1 MKILLLFSILTA
13 YVASG
18 YAITCT
24 KCSEST
30 DDPTFPVP
38 PDPASLIPCSNPGEM
53 VCDKGVTSCTTTM
66 ITIHLTRDAGPLTLL
81 QKVRDC
87 GPPMAN
93 VLPRGDTCAGEAF
106 TEAVTRNMFPPEF
119 GLTFEDVEAS
129 ICVCDSSD
137 RCTPP
142 STATPGNPQSEAK
155 PQTTASAGGED
166 VPLDCPVVDEWFVDW
181 DTSYECLSE
190 LPFTDPFTTPGE
202 ILPLLTVSD
211 IIRAAGAAW
220 RATNLIEAEGEVCVR
235 ILPQVTVAAGGAD
248 GFREYCDP
256 VLTYLRE
263 GTTFDAAAHCRLI
276 LNLTGAMSSYM
287 PPTYPAVQ
295 ETIPGPDA
303 LRPFDLLDH
312 IEKIVF
318 QLLGVSFND
327 VENICTA
334 RLAIIES
341 ESTLE
346 ELVTSFLIEFAKVL
360 IPRGAEFCNSWDEI
374 LNFIGAVPT
383 SDPSGISGVYLSD
396 IIHDVSA
403 LVADLTGYADREAL
417 CQDLN
422 SAVSSSSDTSSL
434 DDVVSH
440 IVNSTL
446 SVLTDAEHCS
456 TIVQESMSLSLASI
470 PEITQEE
477 VDIAMYQFTGFRS
490 ILDICQ
496 AVADSFQP
504 PGPPTQA
511 PPSVEVRLFGG
522 SDDTEGTV
530 EVLYNG
536 EWGSVCDDSWN
547 LNHANVVC
555 RMLGFPGASE
565 APGYA
570 RFGASSGRIWLDD
583 VVCSGDE
590 ENLADCQH
598 PGFGENNCAHY
609 EDAGVICR
617 AQEQPITGTRLVG
630 GESDLEGRVEI
641 EYNGEWGTICD
652 DFWDLDDATVVCRML
667 GFDGASG
674 APGFGAFGE
683 GSGPILLDD
692 VLCTGEEATL
702 TDCSHQPFKQH
713 NCGHAED
720 AGVICFITE
729 PTTSKPTPSCTINDI
744 RLVGGTTEAEGRVEV
759 FYRGQWGTVCDDG
772 WDIDDATVVC
782 RMLGFNGATQ
792 AVGSAE
798 FGQGSGRIWLD
809 DVFCL
814 GDEEN
819 LAECEHQPFGQNNC
833 GHSED
838 AGVTCFTIVTT
849 SEAPP
854 PTVRLVGGSSDN
866 EGRVEI
872 MYDGQWGT
880 VCDDYWGLED
890 AGVVCRMLGFDEASE
905 APGSA
910 RFGQGS
916 GTIWLDDVM
925 CSGEET
931 DLADCPH
938 RGFGTHNCGHSEDA
952 GAVCSITATTP
963 ETSTPSVR
971 LVGGS
976 FDEGRVEIFHDG
988 QWGTVCDDFWDLDDA
1003 GVVCRML
1010 GFDAASEAPG
1020 TARFGQGSGS
1030 IWLDDVLCSGEET
1043 DLADCPH
1050 RPFGTNNCG
1059 HSEDAGAVCS
1069 ITATTPETSTPTVRL
1084 VGGSSDNEGRVE
1096 ILYDGQW
1103 GTVCDDL
1110 WGLEDAGVVCRMLG
1124 FDEASEAPGSAR
1136 FGQGSGTI
1144 WLDDVM
1150 CSGEETD
1157 LAGCPHRGFGTHN
1170 CGHSE
1175 DAGAVCSIT
1184 VLATTPETSTPSV
1197 RLVGGSFDEGR
1208 VEIFHDGQWGTVC
1221 DDFWDLDAAGVV
1233 CRMLGF
1239 DAASEAPGS
1248 ARFGQGSGSIW
1259 LDDVLCS
1266 GEETDLADC
1275 THRPFGTNNCF
1286 HSEDAGAVCSIT
1298 ATTPETSTP
1307 TVRLVGGSS
1316 DNEGRVEILY
1326 GGQWGTVCDDLWGLE
1341 DAGVVCRML
1350 GFDEASEAPGSARF
1364 GQGSGTIWLDDV
1376 MCSGEETDLADC
1388 PHRGFG
1394 THNCGHSEDA
1404 GAVCSITVLAT
1415 TPETSTPSVRLV
1427 GGSFDEG
1434 RVEIFHDGQWGTV
1447 CDDFWDLDDAG
1458 VVCRM
1463 LGFDAASEAPGTAR
1477 FGQGSGSI
1485 WLDDVMCSGEETD
1498 LADCPHRP
1506 FGTHNCG
1513 HSEDAGAVCSI
1524 TATTPET
1531 STPTVRLV
1539 GGGSDNEGRV
1549 EILYGGQWGTV
1560 CDDLWG
1566 LEDAGVVCRML
1577 GFDEASE
1584 APGSARFGQGSGS
1597 IWLDDVL
1604 CSGEETD
1611 LADCPHRGF
1620 GTHNCGHSEDAGAVC
1635 SFTVLATTPETSTP
1649 SVRLVGGSFDEGRV
1663 EIFHDGQWGTVCDD
1677 FWDLD
1682 DAGVVCRML
1691 GFDAA
1696 SEAPG
1701 TARFGQGSG
1710 SIWLDD
1716 VMCSG
1721 EETDLADCPHR
1732 PFGTHN
1738 CGHSEDAGA
1747 VCSITATTPETSTPT
1762 VRLVGGGSDNE
1773 GRVEILYGG
1782 QWGTVCDDLWG
1793 LEDAGVVCRMLG
1805 FDEASEAPGSA
1816 RFGQGSGSIW
1826 LDDVLCSGKET
1837 DLANC
1842 PHRGF
1847 GTHNCGHS
1855 EDAGAVCSITEPS
1868 EFTIRLVGG
1877 KHPWEGRVE
1886 LLFQE
1891 EWGTICSLYWGKPDG
1906 DVACRMLG
1914 FSSAYEAISPTGE
1927 PPMPYGEGNGTIL
1940 LSDFGCTGTEENLAD
1955 CSHSAWGD
1963 HNCYHY
1969 QDAGLVCNSPD
1980 PESVVVRLVNGS
1992 SKAEGRV
1999 EVLYEG
2005 EFGTVCDDSWDIND
2019 AAVVCRM
2026 LGYEGA
2032 SEAPGLARF
2041 GQGSGDIV
2049 LDDVVCQGSEDNI
2062 ASCAHRAWGENNCG
2076 HVEDASAICTGE
2088 LNLPVRLMN
2097 GNGEHDGRVEIFRY
2111 GAWGSVCDDFWDIN
2125 DGHVVCRMLGYE
2137 RASRIWWGTTY
2148 GTGTGRILLDRVEC
2162 NGDEATLDDCDHPPW
2177 GVHDCNHYEDAGV
2190 VCE

>member
-1 MKILLLFSILTA
+1 
-13 YVASG
+13 
-18 YAITCT
+18 
-24 KCSEST
+24 
-30 DDPTFPVP
+30 
-38 PDPASLIPCSNPGEM
+38 
-53 VCDKGVTSCTTTM
+53 
-66 ITIHLTRDAGPLTLL
+66 
-81 QKVRDC
+81 
-87 GPPMAN
+87 
-93 VLPRGDTCAGEAF
+93 
-106 TEAVTRNMFPPEF
+106 
-119 GLTFEDVEAS
+119 
-129 ICVCDSSD
+129 
-137 RCTPP
+137 
-142 STATPGNPQSEAK
+142 
-155 PQTTASAGGED
+155 
-166 VPLDCPVVDEWFVDW
+166 
-181 DTSYECLSE
+181 
-190 LPFTDPFTTPGE
+190 
-202 ILPLLTVSD
+202 
-211 IIRAAGAAW
+211 
-220 RATNLIEAEGEVCVR
+220 
-235 ILPQVTVAAGGAD
+235 
-248 GFREYCDP
+248 
-256 VLTYLRE
+256 
-263 GTTFDAAAHCRLI
+263 
-276 LNLTGAMSSYM
+276 
-287 PPTYPAVQ
+287 
-295 ETIPGPDA
+295 
-303 LRPFDLLDH
+303 
-312 IEKIVF
+312 
-318 QLLGVSFND
+318 
-327 VENICTA
+327 
-334 RLAIIES
+334 
-341 ESTLE
+341 
-346 ELVTSFLIEFAKVL
+346 
-360 IPRGAEFCNSWDEI
+360 
-374 LNFIGAVPT
+374 
-383 SDPSGISGVYLSD
+383 
-396 IIHDVSA
+396 
-403 LVADLTGYADREAL
+403 
-417 CQDLN
+417 
-422 SAVSSSSDTSSL
+422 
-434 DDVVSH
+434 
-440 IVNSTL
+440 
-446 SVLTDAEHCS
+446 
-456 TIVQESMSLSLASI
+456 
-470 PEITQEE
+470 
-477 VDIAMYQFTGFRS
+477 
-490 ILDICQ
+490 
-496 AVADSFQP
+496 
-504 PGPPTQA
+504 
-511 PPSVEVRLFGG
+511 
-522 SDDTEGTV
+522 
-530 EVLYNG
+530 
-536 EWGSVCDDSWN
+536 
-547 LNHANVVC
+547 
-555 RMLGFPGASE
+555 
-565 APGYA
+565 
-570 RFGASSGRIWLDD
+570 
-583 VVCSGDE
+583 
-590 ENLADCQH
+590 
-598 PGFGENNCAHY
+598 
-609 EDAGVICR
+609 
-617 AQEQPITGTRLVG
+617 
-630 GESDLEGRVEI
+630 
-641 EYNGEWGTICD
+641 
-652 DFWDLDDATVVCRML
+652 
-667 GFDGASG
+667 
-674 APGFGAFGE
+674 
-683 GSGPILLDD
+683 
-692 VLCTGEEATL
+692 
-702 TDCSHQPFKQH
+702 
-713 NCGHAED
+713 
-720 AGVICFITE
+720 
-729 PTTSKPTPSCTINDI
+729 
-744 RLVGGTTEAEGRVEV
+744 
-759 FYRGQWGTVCDDG
+759 
-772 WDIDDATVVC
+772 
-782 RMLGFNGATQ
+782 
-792 AVGSAE
+792 
-798 FGQGSGRIWLD
+798 
-809 DVFCL
+809 
-814 GDEEN
+814 
-819 LAECEHQPFGQNNC
+819 
-833 GHSED
+833 
-838 AGVTCFTIVTT
+838 
-849 SEAPP
+849 
-854 PTVRLVGGSSDN
+854 
-866 EGRVEI
+866 
-872 MYDGQWGT
+872 
-880 VCDDYWGLED
+880 
-890 AGVVCRMLGFDEASE
+890 
-905 APGSA
+905 
-910 RFGQGS
+910 
-916 GTIWLDDVM
+916 
-925 CSGEET
+925 
-931 DLADCPH
+931 
-938 RGFGTHNCGHSEDA
+938 
-952 GAVCSITATTP
+952 
-963 ETSTPSVR
+963 
-971 LVGGS
+971 
-976 FDEGRVEIFHDG
+976 
-988 QWGTVCDDFWDLDDA
+988 
-1003 GVVCRML
+1003 
-1010 GFDAASEAPG
+1010 
-1020 TARFGQGSGS
+1020 
-1030 IWLDDVLCSGEET
+1030 
-1043 DLADCPH
+1043 
-1050 RPFGTNNCG
+1050 
-1059 HSEDAGAVCS
+1059 
-1069 ITATTPETSTPTVRL
+1069 
-1084 VGGSSDNEGRVE
+1084 
-1096 ILYDGQW
+1096 
-1103 GTVCDDL
+1103 
-1110 WGLEDAGVVCRMLG
+1110 
-1124 FDEASEAPGSAR
+1124 
-1136 FGQGSGTI
+1136 
-1144 WLDDVM
+1144 
-1150 CSGEETD
+1150 
-1157 LAGCPHRGFGTHN
+1157 
-1170 CGHSE
+1170 
-1175 DAGAVCSIT
+1175 
-1184 VLATTPETSTPSV
+1184 
-1197 RLVGGSFDEGR
+1197 
-1208 VEIFHDGQWGTVC
+1208 
-1221 DDFWDLDAAGVV
+1221 
-1233 CRMLGF
+1233 MLGF

-1477 FGQGSGSI
+1477 FGQGSATTPETSTPTVRLVGCSSDNKGRVEILYDGQWGTVCDDLWGLEDAGVVCRMLGFDEASEAPGSARFGQGSGTI

-1498 LADCPHRP
+1498 LADCPHRG

-1584 APGSARFGQGSGS
+1584 APG
-1597 IWLDDVL
+1597 L
-1604 CSGEETD
+1604 
-1611 LADCPHRGF
+1611 
-1620 GTHNCGHSEDAGAVC
+1620 
-1635 SFTVLATTPETSTP
+1635 
-1649 SVRLVGGSFDEGRV
+1649 
-1663 EIFHDGQWGTVCDD
+1663 
-1677 FWDLD
+1677 
-1682 DAGVVCRML
+1682 
-1691 GFDAA
+1691 
-1696 SEAPG
+1696 
-1701 TARFGQGSG
+1701 
-1710 SIWLDD
+1710 
-1716 VMCSG
+1716 
-1721 EETDLADCPHR
+1721 
-1732 PFGTHN
+1732 
-1738 CGHSEDAGA
+1738 
-1747 VCSITATTPETSTPT
+1747 
-1762 VRLVGGGSDNE
+1762 
-1773 GRVEILYGG
+1773 
-1782 QWGTVCDDLWG
+1782 
-1793 LEDAGVVCRMLG
+1793 
-1805 FDEASEAPGSA
+1805 A

-2097 GNGEHDGRVEIFRY
+2097 GNGDTDGRVEIFRY
-2111 GAWGSVCDDFWDIN
+2111 GSWGSVCDDFWDIN